1 MNPCFSY
8 YFCLMIEGSG
18 TGSVSMTNESGSA
31 TLVRSSNS
39 VCVQLAHPHSA
50 DRQRDRADEHAL
62 QGEVPQGH
70 PADGGAAQQLHQRS

>member
-1 MNPCFSY
+1 MDPTDPDPQHWLEAQILC
-8 YFCLMIEGSG
+8 
-18 TGSVSMTNESGSA
+18 
-31 TLVRSSNS
+31 

-50 DRQRDRADEHAL
+50 DRQRDRADEHAV